1 MSAVDPRM
9 LSAYNRELQYLR
21 RRAAEFAED
30 NPQVAGLLGL
40 DAPTDPDP
48 HVERLMEGVAYL
60 NARVRVKMDEEFP
73 RFTQSLLEALYP
85 HYLAPTPAMGMI
97 ALRPPEGDATPP
109 GGVLHPRGSTLMA
122 SLSGDMTQPVQF
134 TTGQDVTLFPIRIA
148 AVEYLPTRA
157 AIAAASG
164 EALGEAGLRFR
175 IEATSAVPLSALPI
189 ERLPLF
195 LAGAGDLPG
204 LLYQQLLNDSLAVR
218 LVAPDRGR
226 KQAWAEPAGPLLP
239 LGFEAEQALL
249 PDEARSFGGYRLLA
263 EYFAMPQK
271 FRFVCLTGLKRGL
284 ARADRALD
292 VVVPLQRAVPQLAGA
307 VSDDSL
313 VPFVTPVINL
323 FEKRFDR
330 VLVDHRQREHIVL
343 PDRTAALDFEVYRL
357 DKVTGYAT
365 EDLVGTPAL
374 PLYARRVERGAKP
387 LYYTLR
393 RRLRRL
399 TDAETRRRREGDYIG
414 TETWISLSSPG
425 DPALAAGISELGVR
439 GLVTNRALA
448 TRLRPGAALL
458 DLTMMD
464 MKAIAG
470 IDLLIGPTRPQ
481 PPMGLVDSAWRIIS
495 HLAPG
500 RDGFVRPDGSA
511 DALADHLSLY
521 LRDEAPAMRR
531 EIQGLSGLTAR
542 LVTRRAAGSSR
553 LAFMRGQR
561 LTLEL
566 AWNSYEAGTAYLF
579 TSVVARFLA
588 DFATI
593 NSFAE
598 CEVKADNGLQ
608 WDWRRWETAAAQA
621 GSDGAAREAARGEG
635 TQREGAW
642 TGRRPTI

>member
-1 MSAVDPRM
+1 MSATDPRL
-9 LSAYNRELQYLR
+9 LSAYNRELLYLR
-21 RRAAEFAED
+21 RRAGEFAED
-30 NPQVAGLLGL
+30 NPQVAGMLGL

-85 HYLAPTPAMGMI
+85 HYLAPTPAMGII
-97 ALRPPEGDATPP
+97 ALTPMAGDATPP
-109 GGVLHPRGSTLMA
+109 GGVLHPRGSTLIA
-122 SLSGDMTQPVQF
+122 TLSGDMTEPVQF
-134 TTGQDVTLFPIRIA
+134 TTGQDVTLWPLKLLA
-148 AVEYLPTRA
+148 LEYLPTRA
-157 AIAAASG
+157 AIAAACG

-175 IEATSAVPLSALPI
+175 IEATSAAPLSALSI
-189 ERLPLF
+189 DRLPLF
-195 LAGAGDLPG
+195 LGGGGDVPG
-204 LLYQQLLNDSLAVR
+204 LLYQQLLADNLGVR

-226 KQAWAEPAGPLLP
+226 RQAWFETAGPP
-239 LGFEAEQALL
+239 VPMGFDPEQALL

-271 FRFVCLTGLKRGL
+271 FRFVCLTGLARGF

-292 VVVPLQRAVPQLAGA
+292 VVIPLRRAVPQLAAA

-313 VPFVTPVINL
+313 QPFVTPVINL

-330 VLVDHRQREHIVL
+330 VLVDHRQAEHIVL

-357 DKVTGYAT
+357 DSVAGFGA

-393 RRLRRL
+393 RKLRRL
-399 TDAETRRRREGDYIG
+399 TEAESRRRREGDYIG
-414 TETWISLSSPG
+414 TETWISLTSPG
-425 DPALAAGISELGVR
+425 DPALAAGIQELGGR

-448 TRLRPGAALL
+448 TRLRPGAAMLN
-458 DLTMMD
+458 LTMMD
-464 MKAIAG
+464 MKSIDA
-470 IDLLIGPTRPQ
+470 IDLVIGPTRPQ
-481 PPMGLVDSAWRIIS
+481 PPMGLIDSGWRVVS

-500 RDGFVRPDGSA
+500 RDGFVRTDGSA

-521 LRDEAPAMRR
+521 LRDESPAMRR
-531 EIQGLSGLTAR
+531 EIQGMTGLSSR
-542 LVTRRAAGSSR
+542 LVTRRATGSNR
-553 LAFMRGQR
+553 LAFLRGQR

-579 TSVVARFLA
+579 STVVARFLA

-598 CEVKADNGLQ
+598 CEVKADNGLT
-608 WDWRRWETAAAQA
+608 WNWRHWEGLAAAM
-621 GSDGAAREAARGEG
+621 GSGEG
-635 TQREGAW
+635 TW

>member
-1 MSAVDPRM
+1 MSAIDPRL
-9 LSAYNRELQYLR
+9 LSAYNRELLYLR
-21 RRAAEFAED
+21 RRAGEFAED
-30 NPQVAGLLGL
+30 NPQVAGMLGL

-60 NARVRVKMDEEFP
+60 NARVRVKMEEEFP

-85 HYLAPTPAMGMI
+85 HYLAPTPAMGII
-97 ALRPPEGDATPP
+97 ALTPMAGDATPP
-109 GGVLHPRGSTLMA
+109 TGVLHPRGSTLIA
-122 SLSGDMTQPVQF
+122 TLSGDMTQPVQF
-134 TTGQDVTLFPIRIA
+134 TTGQDVTLWPLKLLA
-148 AVEYLPTRA
+148 LEYLPTRA
-157 AIAAASG
+157 AIAAACG

-175 IEATSAVPLSALPI
+175 IEATSAAPLSALAI
-189 ERLPLF
+189 DRLPLF
-195 LAGAGDLPG
+195 LGGGGDAPG
-204 LLYQQLLNDSLAVR
+204 LLYQQLLADNLGVR

-226 KQAWAEPAGPLLP
+226 RQAWFETAGPLVP
-239 LGFEAEQALL
+239 MGFEPEQALL
-249 PDEARSFGGYRLLA
+249 PDEARSFGGYRLLS

-271 FRFVCLTGLKRGL
+271 FRFVSLTGLARGF

-292 VVVPLQRAVPQLAGA
+292 VVIPLRRAVPQLAAA
-307 VSDDSL
+307 VADDSL
-313 VPFVTPVINL
+313 QPFVTPVINL

-330 VLVDHRQREHIVL
+330 VLVNHRQPEHIVL

-357 DKVTGYAT
+357 DNVAGYGA

-374 PLYARRVERGAKP
+374 PLYARRVERGARP

-399 TDAETRRRREGDYIG
+399 TEAESRRRREGDYIG

-425 DPALAAGISELGVR
+425 DPGLAAGIQELGVR

-448 TRLRPGAALL
+448 TRLRPGAAMLN
-458 DLTMMD
+458 LTMLD
-464 MKAIAG
+464 MKAIDS
-470 IDLLIGPTRPQ
+470 IDLVIGPTKPQ
-481 PPMGLVDSAWRIIS
+481 PPMGLTDSAWRIVS

-500 RDGFVRPDGSA
+500 RDGFVRADGSA

-521 LRDEAPAMRR
+521 LRDESPAMRR
-531 EIQGLSGLTAR
+531 EIQGLTGLTSR
-542 LVTRRAAGSSR
+542 LVTRRASGSSR
-553 LAFMRGQR
+553 LAFLRGQR

-579 TSVVARFLA
+579 STVVARFLS

-598 CEVKADNGLQ
+598 CEVKADNGLS
-608 WDWRRWETAAAQA
+608 WNWRHWENL
-621 GSDGAAREAARGEG
+621 GEG
-635 TQREGAW
+635 LAEAMGSGEGAW

>member
-1 MSAVDPRM
+1 MSATDPRL
-9 LSAYNRELQYLR
+9 LSAYNRELLYLR

-30 NPQVAGLLGL
+30 NPQVAGMLGL

-60 NARVRVKMDEEFP
+60 NARVRVKMEEEFP

-85 HYLAPTPAMGMI
+85 HYLAPTPAMGI
-97 ALRPPEGDATPP
+97 VALTPMAGDATPP
-109 GGVLHPRGSTLMA
+109 AGVLHPRGSTLIA
-122 SLSGDMTQPVQF
+122 SLTGDMTQPVQF
-134 TTGQDVTLFPIRIA
+134 TTGQDVTLWPLKLMA
-148 AVEYLPTRA
+148 LEYLPTRA
-157 AIAAASG
+157 AIAAACG

-175 IEATSAVPLSALPI
+175 IEATSAAPLSALAI
-189 ERLPLF
+189 DRLPLF
-195 LAGAGDLPG
+195 LGGGGDVPG
-204 LLYQQLLNDSLAVR
+204 LLYQQLLADNLGVR

-226 KQAWAEPAGPLLP
+226 RQAWFETAGPLVP
-239 LGFEAEQALL
+239 LGFDPEQALL

-271 FRFVCLTGLKRGL
+271 FRFVSLTGLARGF

-292 VVVPLQRAVPQLAGA
+292 VVIPLLRAVPQLAAA
-307 VSDDSL
+307 VADDSL
-313 VPFVTPVINL
+313 QPFVTPVINL

-330 VLVDHRQREHIVL
+330 VLVDHRQAEHIVL

-357 DKVTGYAT
+357 DNVAGYGV

-374 PLYARRVERGAKP
+374 PLYARRVERGARP

-399 TDAETRRRREGDYIG
+399 TEAESRRRREGDYIG

-425 DPALAAGISELGVR
+425 DPGLAAGIHELGVR

-448 TRLRPGAALL
+448 TRLRPGAAVLS
-458 DLTMMD
+458 LTMMD
-464 MKAIAG
+464 MKAIHG

-481 PPMGLVDSAWRIIS
+481 PPMGLIDSGWRIVS

-500 RDGFVRPDGSA
+500 RDGFVRADGSA

-521 LRDEAPAMRR
+521 LRDESPAMRR
-531 EIQGLSGLTAR
+531 EIQGLTGLTSR
-542 LVTRRAAGSSR
+542 LVTRRATGSSR
-553 LAFMRGQR
+553 LAFLRGQR

-579 TSVVARFLA
+579 STVVARFLA

-598 CEVKADNGLQ
+598 CEVKADNGLS
-608 WDWRRWETAAAQA
+608 WNWRHWENLGEGLTAAT
-621 GSDGAAREAARGEG
+621 GSG
-635 TQREGAW
+635 EGAW

>member
-1 MSAVDPRM
+1 MSATDPRL
-9 LSAYNRELQYLR
+9 LSAYNRELLYLR
-21 RRAAEFAED
+21 RRAGEFAED
-30 NPQVAGLLGL
+30 NPQVAGMLGL

-85 HYLAPTPAMGMI
+85 HYLAPTPAMGII
-97 ALRPPEGDATPP
+97 ALTSMAGDATPP
-109 GGVLHPRGSTLMA
+109 GGVLHPRGSALIAT
-122 SLSGDMTQPVQF
+122 LSGDMTEPVQF
-134 TTGQDVTLFPIRIA
+134 TTGQDVTLWPLKLLA
-148 AVEYLPTRA
+148 LEYLPTRA
-157 AIAAASG
+157 AIAAACG

-175 IEATSAVPLSALPI
+175 IEATSAAPLSALSI
-189 ERLPLF
+189 DRLPLF
-195 LAGAGDLPG
+195 LGGGGDVPG
-204 LLYQQLLNDSLAVR
+204 LLYQQLLADNLGVR

-226 KQAWAEPAGPLLP
+226 RQAWFETAGPP
-239 LGFEAEQALL
+239 VPMGFDPEQALL

-271 FRFVCLTGLKRGL
+271 FRFVCLTGLARGF

-292 VVVPLQRAVPQLAGA
+292 VVIPLRRAVPQLAAA

-313 VPFVTPVINL
+313 QPFVTPVINL

-330 VLVDHRQREHIVL
+330 VLVDHRQAEHIVL

-357 DKVTGYAT
+357 DSVAGFGA

-393 RRLRRL
+393 RKLRRL
-399 TDAETRRRREGDYIG
+399 TEAESRRRREGDYIG
-414 TETWISLSSPG
+414 TETWISLTSPG
-425 DPALAAGISELGVR
+425 DPALAAGIQELGGR

-448 TRLRPGAALL
+448 TRLRPGAAMLN
-458 DLTMMD
+458 LTMMD
-464 MKAIAG
+464 MKSIDA
-470 IDLLIGPTRPQ
+470 IDLVIGPTRPQ
-481 PPMGLVDSAWRIIS
+481 PPMGLIDSGWRVVS

-500 RDGFVRPDGSA
+500 RDGFVRTDGSA

-521 LRDEAPAMRR
+521 LRDESPAMRR
-531 EIQGLSGLTAR
+531 EIQGMTGLSSR
-542 LVTRRAAGSSR
+542 LVTRRATGSNR
-553 LAFMRGQR
+553 LAFLRGQR

-579 TSVVARFLA
+579 STVVARFLA

-598 CEVKADNGLQ
+598 CEVKADNGLT
-608 WDWRRWETAAAQA
+608 WNWRHWEGLAAAM
-621 GSDGAAREAARGEG
+621 GSGEG
-635 TQREGAW
+635 TW